1 MIQNLAIE
9 FYQRTQE
16 YPNQIALHLFPE
28 NQSWTFLQIQKE
40 VDQYRT
46 GLRAHFKFQD
56 KVFILLRPSSDLF
69 FLLLACFAEGIIP
82 LLVDPRLNRNSWLS
96 VLKRSNL
103 SGIISEAEVL
113 KWKWLA
119 PTFWLTPSFS
129 KNKTVMLSKN
139 LNVLKP
145 EATINQALVNH
156 SDTHTSL
163 ISLTSGSSGEPKLI
177 YRNFKAL
184 HEQQRLAKKYLP
196 QVSRDLHLPGYI
208 VSLLQ
213 SLCEN
218 SENFFSTQIS
228 IADSISLIE
237 KNNITRLSGP
247 PGFIMKIVNE
257 LASRNKKLESIENVL
272 VGGAPIS
279 HFFYQKCKFVFP
291 NSKVTIIYG
300 ATEAEPI
307 SFIEDPSP
315 QDFRIGYPV
324 GKIIPEVEL
333 LMKPHAI
340 KNAEDAFEIGLKGPH
355 VVGGGPHWTG
365 DLALKIDHQLS
376 LVGRISELVE
386 LKGETYSVAVWESE
400 LEGKFSIQRIAC
412 IQINLMLVVYYQS
425 IDHAETQL
433 KDYFVEK
440 WSGPIE
446 FKKVDKIPVD
456 PRHEW
461 KIQRRE
467 LKNL

>member
-1 MIQNLAIE
+1 VTQNLAFE
-9 FYQRTQE
+9 FYQRARE
-16 YPNQIALHLFPE
+16 YPNQMALHLFPE

-40 VDQYRT
+40 VDQYRA

-82 LLVDPRLNRNSWLS
+82 FLVDPRLNKNSWLG

-119 PTFWLTPSFS
+119 PSFWFTPSFS

-139 LNVLKP
+139 LNVLKSGV
-145 EATINQALVNH
+145 TIHQPLVNH

-184 HEQQRLAKKYLP
+184 HEQQKLAKKYLP

-228 IADSISLIE
+228 IADSIALIE
-237 KNNITRLSGP
+237 KNKITRLSGP

-257 LASRNKKLESIENVL
+257 LLVRNSKLESIESVL

-279 HFFYQKCKFVFP
+279 FFFYEKCKVVFP

-307 SFIEDPSP
+307 SFIEDPKLE
-315 QDFRIGYPV
+315 DFKVGYPV

-333 LMKPHAI
+333 LTKPYAI
-340 KNAEDAFEIGLKGPH
+340 KNAKDAFEIGLRGPH
-355 VVGGGPHWTG
+355 VVGVGPHWTG
-365 DLALKIDHQLS
+365 DLAVMKDNRIS

-386 LKGETYSVAVWESE
+386 LNGERYSVAVWESE
-400 LEGKFSIQRIAC
+400 LEGRFGIQRIAC
-412 IQINLMLVVYYQS
+412 VQLDLSLTVFYEAVDRVDI
-425 IDHAETQL
+425 QL
-433 KDYFVEK
+433 KDYFAEK
-440 WSGPIE
+440 WSGPIS

>member
-1 MIQNLAIE
+1 MKQNLAFE
-9 FYQRTQE
+9 FYQRVQE
-16 YPNQIALHLFPE
+16 HPNQIALHLYPE
-28 NQSWTFLQIQKE
+28 NQKWTFLEIQKE
-40 VDQYRT
+40 VDQYRA

-82 LLVDPRLNRNSWLS
+82 FLVDPRLNRNSWLS

-119 PTFWLTPSFS
+119 PSFWFTPSFS
-129 KNKTVMLSKN
+129 KNKTVIFSKN

-156 SDTHTSL
+156 TDTHTSL

-177 YRNFKAL
+177 HRNFKAL

-228 IADSISLIE
+228 IADSISLVE
-237 KNNITRLSGP
+237 KNKITRLSGP

-257 LASRNKKLESIENVL
+257 LTSQNRKLESIENVL

-279 HFFYQKCKFVFP
+279 CFFYKKCKDVFP

-307 SFIEDPSP
+307 SFIEDPNP
-315 QDFRIGYPV
+315 DDFKVGYPV

-333 LMKPHAI
+333 LTKPYAV
-340 KNAEDAFEIGLKGPH
+340 KNVKDVFEIGLKGPH

-365 DLALKIDHQLS
+365 DLAVMVGDQIS

-386 LKGETYSVAVWESE
+386 LNGESYSVAVWESE
-400 LEGKFSIQRIAC
+400 LEGQFGIQRIAC
-412 IQINLMLVVYYQS
+412 IQMDLSVTVFYEAK
-425 IDHAETQL
+425 DHVDIQL
-433 KDYFVEK
+433 KDYFAEK
-440 WSGPIE
+440 WSGPIS